1 MENPI
6 RMDHLGVPPTVN
18 PGFFS
23 PKEKVETKAGAP
35 REVVVI
41 SFHLGGGGLFQWSF
55 TLED

>member
-1 MENPI
+1 MENPV

-35 REVVVI
+35 REVVI
-41 SFHLGGGGLFQWSF
+41 SFHLGGGLFQWSF